1 MKKSEFKK
9 LQSKSVAELG
19 KELFDSRE
27 KLRNL
32 KFDLKSGKVKETA
45 VLREIKKR
53 IAKILTVARE
63 KTKEEIVR

>member
-1 MKKSEFKK
+1 MKKSEFQK
-9 LQSKSVAELG
+9 LQSKSVVELE

-45 VLREIKKR
+45 ALREIKKR

-63 KTKEEIVR
+63 KTKEENGK